1 MGKYASWLLA
11 IVLLAVMALALW
23 GKAGDR
29 EPLVGPPVLRSLEG
43 LERLARNF
51 PRPGD
56 EPLGWPRDH
65 GARPE
70 QFAESWLFAGLLHAE
85 DGRRY
90 GFQLAFYR
98 VAVEGVAVEGVAM
111 QEDGSG
117 GDSAWRTRNIY
128 RARLSVEPA
137 GQPARSAER
146 LSRDAL
152 ELAGA
157 GRAPARAWI
166 EDWSFEATE
175 AGSAFQLRAAES
187 GFGLELRLVDSGT
200 TPLSVDGP
208 EFRGYWWPGLA
219 VQGTVRLDDDSVSV
233 TGQAMLDRLWGR
245 ALPAGQGQIALARLW
260 LEDREGRAL
269 RCEQL
274 RRRAG
279 GGTPLTECRAYP
291 EAPADV
297 ALEPADDGWRTVSGI
312 RYPLS
317 WELYPA
323 AGEFLRATPLSSR
336 HAAYGDRSWSGIVGV
351 RGRDQVWGLLE
362 LSNFADP

>member
-1 MGKYASWLLA
+1 MGKHVSWLLA
-11 IVLLAVMALALW
+11 IGLLAVIALALW

-29 EPLVGPPVLRSLEG
+29 EPLAGPPVLQSLEG
-43 LERLARNF
+43 LERLARKF
-51 PRPGD
+51 PQPGD
-56 EPLGWPRDH
+56 EPLAWPRDH

-98 VAVEGVAVEGVAM
+98 IAVESVSVEGVAVQA
-111 QEDGSG
+111 DGSG
-117 GDSAWRTRNIY
+117 GDSAWRARNIF

-157 GRAPARAWI
+157 GHAPARAWV
-166 EDWSFEATE
+166 EDWSFEATD
-175 AGSAFQLRAAES
+175 AGSAFHLRAAEP

-200 TPLSVDGP
+200 TLLSVDRP

-219 VQGTVRLDDDSVSV
+219 VQGTVRLDGDSVPV
-233 TGQAMLDRLWGR
+233 TGHAMVDRLWGR
-245 ALPAGQGQIALARLW
+245 ALPAGQGQLALARLW

-291 EAPADV
+291 GVPAEV

-317 WELYPA
+317 WKLYPA
-323 AGEFLRATPLSSR
+323 AREPLRTTPLSSR
-336 HAAYGDRSWSGIVGV
+336 HAAFLDGSWSGIVGV
-351 RGRDQVWGLLE
+351 RGRDQAWGLLE
-362 LSNFADP
+362 LSNFAEP